1 MSIEQKE
8 QIQLNWLFIAFII
21 IFFPIIILLAIFVIL
36 IKLIASLFSFFTKKS
51 TKSIE
56 ESVPFYKKIWKSLKL
71 TSDSL
76 DKQNLFW
83 IAIITPI
90 IYFVIIGV
98 IAWFGTD
105 FNINYQ
111 GFNKFLEISKLPLGI
126 LALSPIFGVI
136 VSNVHRTIQTEEQI
150 KKTKQQIEIAKEQF
164 NLVRI
169 KNNQDLFYSHYKYV
183 TEKIADISESIEPRN
198 KDWHLFFINY
208 HGDSFYIKNKGE
220 NRGNIK
226 INNKNKFYSEIFLK
240 KRNTSNFEVEVSI
253 EFIKDLNEKV
263 KILTNSLDDFHVRF
277 KYLKYED
284 SKPLIFIYANS
295 ECFNIEDYLQDL
307 LYEIENIWEFLDL
320 NSSFD
325 IERERQQL
333 KEKEYKLIMDLITFG
348 VKFNDITKIRYS
360 EYIKYSNLFLNF
372 YFDLYDLIISLE
384 KIIKDV
390 YYLIINDSLYDEYK
404 NPEINSILK
413 TDESKW
419 KNTSFGQFYN
429 KLLCIDDI
437 KVLNDWEHKYK
448 NK

>member
-1 MSIEQKE
+1 MDIEQKE
-8 QIQLNWLFIAFII
+8 QNTQLDWHIIAMMSIL
-21 IFFPIIILLAIFVIL
+21 FPIIILLSIFFVLLL
-36 IKLIASLFSFFTKKS
+36 IPFKKKCIEKLQSKLFSN
-51 TKSIE
+51 
-56 ESVPFYKKIWKSLKL
+56 KIWRKLRL

-83 IAIITPI
+83 MAIITPI
-90 IYFVIIGV
+90 MYFIIIGV
-98 IAWFGTD
+98 IAWIGTD
-105 FNINYQ
+105 INVNYQ

-150 KKTKQQIEIAKEQF
+150 KKTKQQIEIAKDQF

-183 TEKIADISESIEPRN
+183 TEKIADISESIEPRD
-198 KDWHLFFINY
+198 KDWHLFFKNY
-208 HGDSFYIKNKGE
+208 YSDAFDIKNKGE
-220 NRGNIK
+220 NRSGIK
-226 INNKNKFYSEIFLK
+226 INNKNKFYSKIFLK
-240 KRNTSNFEVEVSI
+240 KKNTSDFEIEVSI

-263 KILTNSLDDFHVRF
+263 NSLTNSLDNFHVRF
-277 KYLKYED
+277 KYLNYED

-295 ECFNIEDYLQDL
+295 EYFNIEEYLQEL
-307 LYEIENIWEFLDL
+307 LYEIKNIWEALDL

-325 IERERQQL
+325 IERERKQL
-333 KEKEYKLIMDLITFG
+333 KGKEYKLIMNSISFG
-348 VKFNDITKIRYS
+348 EKFNNITEIEYS
-360 EYIKYSNLFLNF
+360 EYIRLSNLFLNF
-372 YFDLYDLIISLE
+372 YFDLYELIISLE

-390 YYLIINDSLYDEYK
+390 CYLIFNDSLYDEYK